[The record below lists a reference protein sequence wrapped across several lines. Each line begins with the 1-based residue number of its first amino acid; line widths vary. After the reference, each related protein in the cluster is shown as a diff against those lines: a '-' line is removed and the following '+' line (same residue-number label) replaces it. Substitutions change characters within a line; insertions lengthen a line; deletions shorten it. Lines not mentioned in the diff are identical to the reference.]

1 MSRTPAPEHPLVA
14 AYLADLE
21 RALVAADPREREDTL
36 DAVREHLLEALGAKP
51 STADVTEVLTDLGSV
66 DVIAAS
72 VTPAGRPP
80 VVALAAAQET
90 LTAPAVAGRPAG
102 PDAGSVVALVAGAF
116 ALLLVLLVPLLAIPV
131 ALVALVVAVLR
142 VRRTA
147 GSGAL
152 AWSAVVLSGS
162 ALLVAALLS
171 LSLLATGS
179 DHDPAPGP
187 VHSEPLDQG

>member
-1 MSRTPAPEHPLVA
+1 MSRPPAPEHPLVA

-36 DAVREHLLEALGAKP
+36 DAVREHLREALGPAP
-51 STADVTEVLTDLGSV
+51 STADVTEVLAGLGSV
-66 DVIAAS
+66 DVIAGT
-72 VTPAGRPP
+72 VTPAGHTP

-90 LTAPAVAGRPAG
+90 LTAPARPAG

-116 ALLLVLLVPLLAIPV
+116 ALLLVLLVPVLAIPV

-142 VRRTA
+142 VRSV
-147 GSGAL
+147 GSSAL
-152 AWSAVVLSGS
+152 AWSAVVLSGAS
-162 ALLVAALLS
+162 LLVAALLS
-171 LSLLATGS
+171 LAMLSTGGDDEPS
-179 DHDPAPGP
+179 PGP